1 MLKVVFVGQVRS
13 GAFVMVLRGLIV
25 ALFALLAPTDLPA
38 GEVRSRSILI
48 LHQSELRGPFYYQ
61 IFDAFRAEVEA
72 KHLPQTTIYAES
84 FDLSRF
90 GGDAYDA
97 VLRQFL
103 REKYRDKPI
112 GVIVAVGSATLERV
126 LDWRTELWPGIPVV
140 FTLVE
145 RSDFERLTPSPDVT
159 GNVVQVRLA
168 DAIAAARA
176 VVPDLSAVALV
187 GGSWDRQVVFGNW
200 KDEIE
205 TAAAG
210 LKVIDMVGL
219 SMDETRNRVTAL
231 PDHSAIVYS
240 ATYTDN
246 EGNFYPPATALS
258 LIAAKANRPIVV
270 ASETFLTS
278 GGIGGYV
285 LLPNVLG
292 ADAARLALGVLNGEP
307 PSGMPGK
314 VAEAVRPVFNW
325 KQMQR
330 WRVHE
335 TDLPQGSE
343 VRFRDATFWEAYRWQ
358 SVAVVAVFLIQTALI
373 SILMHERKQRSYA
386 ELEAHQRLAELAH
399 VGRRATAGEL
409 SSSIAHELNQPLGAI
424 LTNAET
430 AELILESP
438 APDLTELKDIVAD
451 IRRDDERASEIIHRM
466 RSFLKRTPFE
476 LRDVNLN
483 DIMREAFDFL
493 TAQATS
499 SNVALYFNAFPEALP
514 IKGDPVQLQQVI
526 LNLVVN
532 SIEAMSAMPCGRAV
546 IGRIELNGG
555 SSVIV
560 SISDFGPGIPLKRS
574 NEIFDPFFTTKKQG
588 MGMGLSI
595 ARTIIQVHK
604 GRIWAENQAEGGAVF
619 RLSLPLASH

>member
-1 MLKVVFVGQVRS
+1 
-13 GAFVMVLRGLIV
+13 MVLRGLIV
-25 ALFALLAPTDLPA
+25 GLFALLAPADLPA
-38 GEVRSRSILI
+38 EEVRPRSILL

-72 KHLPQTTIYAES
+72 KPEPPTTIYAES

-90 GGDAYDA
+90 GGDSYDA
-97 VLRQFL
+97 GLRQFL

-112 GVIVAVGSATLERV
+112 DVIVAVGSATLERV

-145 RSDFERLTPSPDVT
+145 RADFERLKPSPDVT
-159 GNVVQVRLA
+159 GSFVQVRLA
-168 DAIAAARA
+168 DAITAARA
-176 VVPDLSAVALV
+176 VVPGLNTIALV
-187 GGSWDRQVVFGNW
+187 GGSWDRQVVFQHW
-200 KDEIE
+200 KDEIQ
-205 TAAAG
+205 TATAG
-210 LKVIDMVGL
+210 LSVIDIVGL
-219 SMDETRNRVTAL
+219 TMDETRNRVAAL

-240 ATYTDN
+240 AIYSDR
-246 EGNFYPPATALS
+246 EGIFYPPATALS

-270 ASETFLTS
+270 ASETFLTA

-292 ADAARLALGVLNGEP
+292 ADAARLALRILSGEP
-307 PSGMPGK
+307 PSDIPSK
-314 VAEAVRPVFNW
+314 LTESVRPVFNW

-330 WRVHE
+330 WSVHE
-335 TDLPQGSE
+335 SDLPQGSE
-343 VRFRDATFWEAYRWQ
+343 VRFREATFWEAYRWQ
-358 SVAVVAVFLIQTALI
+358 SVAVIGVFLIQASLI
-373 SILMHERKQRSYA
+373 SILLHERKQRSFA

-399 VGRRATAGEL
+399 VGRQATAGEF

-438 APDLTELKDIVAD
+438 SPDLTELRDIVAD
-451 IRRDDERASEIIHRM
+451 IRRDDQRASEVIHRM

-476 LRDVNLN
+476 LRDIDLN

-493 TAQATS
+493 ATQAAS

-514 IKGDPVQLQQVI
+514 IKGDAVQLQQVI

-532 SIEAMSAMPCGRAV
+532 GIEAMSAMPYGRAV
-546 IGRIELNGG
+546 IGRTELNGG
-555 SSVIV
+555 TSAIV
-560 SISDFGPGIPLKRS
+560 SISDFGPGIPLKKL
-574 NEIFDPFFTTKKQG
+574 NEIFDPFFTTKNQG
-588 MGMGLSI
+588 MGIGLSI
-595 ARTIIQVHK
+595 ARTIIQAHK
-604 GRIWAENQAEGGAVF
+604 GQIWVENQAEGGAVF
-619 RLSLPLASH
+619 RLSLPLALH

>member
-1 MLKVVFVGQVRS
+1 
-13 GAFVMVLRGLIV
+13 MVLRGLIV
-25 ALFALLAPTDLPA
+25 GLFALLAPADLPA
-38 GEVRSRSILI
+38 EEVRPRSILL

-72 KHLPQTTIYAES
+72 KPEPPTTIYAES

-90 GGDAYDA
+90 GGDSYDA
-97 VLRQFL
+97 SLRQFL

-112 GVIVAVGSATLERV
+112 DVIVAVGSATLERV

-145 RSDFERLTPSPDVT
+145 RADFERLKPSPDVT
-159 GNVVQVRLA
+159 GSIVRVRLA
-168 DAIAAARA
+168 DAITAARA
-176 VVPDLSAVALV
+176 VVPGLNTIALV
-187 GGSWDRQVVFGNW
+187 GGSWDHQVVFQNW
-200 KDEIE
+200 KDEIQ

-210 LKVIDMVGL
+210 LSVIDIVGL
-219 SMDETRNRVTAL
+219 TMDETRNRVAAL

-240 ATYTDN
+240 AIYSDR
-246 EGNFYPPATALS
+246 EGIFYPPATALS

-270 ASETFLTS
+270 ASETFLTA

-292 ADAARLALGVLNGEP
+292 ADAARLALRILNGEP
-307 PSGMPGK
+307 PSNIPSK
-314 VAEAVRPVFNW
+314 LTESVRPVFNW

-330 WRVHE
+330 WSVHE
-335 TDLPQGSE
+335 SDLPQGSE
-343 VRFRDATFWEAYRWQ
+343 VRFREATFWEAYRWQ
-358 SVAVVAVFLIQTALI
+358 SVAVIGVFLIQASLI
-373 SILMHERKQRSYA
+373 SILLHERKQRSFA

-399 VGRRATAGEL
+399 VGRQATAGEF

-438 APDLTELKDIVAD
+438 SPDLTELRDIVAD
-451 IRRDDERASEIIHRM
+451 IRRDDQRASEVIHRM

-476 LRDVNLN
+476 LRDVDLN

-493 TAQATS
+493 ATQAAS
-499 SNVALYFNAFPEALP
+499 SNAALYFNAFPEALP
-514 IKGDPVQLQQVI
+514 IKGDAVQLQQVI

-532 SIEAMSAMPCGRAV
+532 GIEAMSAMPYGRAV
-546 IGRIELNGG
+546 IGRTELNGG
-555 SSVIV
+555 TSAIV
-560 SISDFGPGIPLKRS
+560 SISDFGPGIPSKKL
-574 NEIFDPFFTTKKQG
+574 NEIFDPFFTTKNQG
-588 MGMGLSI
+588 MGIGLSI
-595 ARTIIQVHK
+595 ARTIIQAHK
-604 GRIWAENQAEGGAVF
+604 GQIWVENQAEGGAVF
-619 RLSLPLASH
+619 RLSLPLALH

>member
-1 MLKVVFVGQVRS
+1 
-13 GAFVMVLRGLIV
+13 MVLRGLIV
-25 ALFALLAPTDLPA
+25 GLFALLAPADLPA
-38 GEVRSRSILI
+38 EEVRPRSILL

-72 KHLPQTTIYAES
+72 KPEPLTTIYAES

-90 GGDAYDA
+90 GGDSYDA
-97 VLRQFL
+97 SLRQFL

-112 GVIVAVGSATLERV
+112 DVIVAVGSATLERV

-145 RSDFERLTPSPDVT
+145 RADFDRLKPSPDVT
-159 GNVVQVRLA
+159 GSIVQVRLA
-168 DAIAAARA
+168 DAITAARA
-176 VVPDLSAVALV
+176 VVPGLNTIALV
-187 GGSWDRQVVFGNW
+187 GGSWDHQVVFQNW
-200 KDEIE
+200 KDEIQ

-210 LKVIDMVGL
+210 LSVIDIVGL
-219 SMDETRNRVTAL
+219 TMDETRNRVAAL

-240 ATYTDN
+240 AIYSDR
-246 EGNFYPPATALS
+246 EGIFYPPVTALS

-270 ASETFLTS
+270 ASETFLTA

-292 ADAARLALGVLNGEP
+292 ADAGRRALRVLDGETSSHI
-307 PSGMPGK
+307 PSK
-314 VAEAVRPVFNW
+314 LTEAVRPIFNW

-330 WRVHE
+330 WSVQE
-335 TDLPQGSE
+335 ADLPQGSE

-358 SVAVVAVFLIQTALI
+358 GLTIAAIILIQTGLI
-373 SILMHERKQRSYA
+373 SILLHERKKRSDA
-386 ELEAHQRLAELAH
+386 ELEARQRLSELAH
-399 VGRRATAGEL
+399 VGRRTTAGEL

-438 APDLTELKDIVAD
+438 SPDLTELKDIVAD
-451 IRRDDERASEIIHRM
+451 IRRDDQRASEVIRRM

-476 LRDVNLN
+476 LKDVDLN

-493 TAQATS
+493 AVRATS
-499 SNVALYFNAFPEALP
+499 SNVALYFEAFPEALP
-514 IKGDPVQLQQVI
+514 IKGDAVQLQQVI

-532 SIEAMSAMPCGRAV
+532 SIEAMSAMPYGRAV
-546 IGRIELNGG
+546 IGRTELNGG
-555 SSVIV
+555 SSAIV
-560 SISDFGPGIPLKRS
+560 SISDFGPGIPSKKS
-574 NEIFDPFFTTKKQG
+574 NEVFDPFFTTKEQG
-588 MGMGLSI
+588 VGIGLSI
-595 ARTIIQVHK
+595 ARTIIQAHK
-604 GRIWAENQAEGGAVF
+604 GQIWAENQVEGGAVF
-619 RLSLPLASH
+619 RLSLPLALH